1 MRELRDAF
9 GVSASIPQR
18 MKQFRA
24 ERIASL
30 VADEAPAW
38 LVSRTLMVL
47 HVMPQSAFDT
57 PQSVD
62 LSYVLKNE
70 AFIWPMRATG
80 LSRKINFDGVLSFF
94 PGIHLLGAGK
104 QSRLVAGVNRGRGLL
119 HRFI

>member
-1 MRELRDAF
+1 
-9 GVSASIPQR
+9 

-62 LSYVLKNE
+62 LS
-70 AFIWPMRATG
+70 
-80 LSRKINFDGVLSFF
+80 
-94 PGIHLLGAGK
+94 
-104 QSRLVAGVNRGRGLL
+104 
-119 HRFI
+119 